1 MSQETSLALQPLV
14 MDTAFW
20 TATAIFVISYAIIT
34 SEKIHKT
41 IVAIVGAS
49 LVLILKILQQNEA
62 FHSQDFGIDWNVI
75 FLLIGMMVIV
85 NLIKPTGMFEYLAI
99 KSAKWGK
106 GEPFRILVIFAIVA
120 ATVSAF
126 LDNVTAVL
134 LIAPITLFIADAL
147 EVDPIPYLI
156 SCVLASNIG
165 GTATLIG
172 DPPNIMIASKAQ
184 LTFMDFIY
192 HLTPVIIV
200 IMVFYILAIK
210 MIWGKKLKTREEL
223 KQRIMKMDE
232 REAIKD
238 PAMLKKSLFV
248 LVIVLIGFIFHGM
261 LHFQPATIA
270 LFGAGLLLLLSKT
283 YEPRQILS
291 EIEWPTLFFFMGLF
305 IIVGGVVKVGLIKW
319 LSLQVLDITQGNLFA
334 TSMVVMWFS
343 AFASA
348 IVDNIPYVATM
359 NPLIIDM
366 AKQIWPGLSGIQLLQ
381 HPDLMPVWWS
391 LALGACL
398 GGNGTAIGASA
409 NVIVIGMAEK
419 AGRKIS
425 FMKFMVYGMPIMI
438 MTVIVST
445 LYMWLRYYVIRF

>member
-1 MSQETSLALQPLV
+1 MSQETSLVLQPLL

-106 GEPFRILVIFAIVA
+106 GEPFRILAIFAIVT

-126 LDNVTAVL
+126 LDNVTTVL

-223 KQRIMKMDE
+223 KQRIMEMDE

-238 PAMLKKSLFV
+238 PAMLK
-248 LVIVLIGFIFHGM
+248 
-261 LHFQPATIA
+261 
-270 LFGAGLLLLLSKT
+270 
-283 YEPRQILS
+283 
-291 EIEWPTLFFFMGLF
+291 
-305 IIVGGVVKVGLIKW
+305 
-319 LSLQVLDITQGNLFA
+319 
-334 TSMVVMWFS
+334 
-343 AFASA
+343 
-348 IVDNIPYVATM
+348 
-359 NPLIIDM
+359 
-366 AKQIWPGLSGIQLLQ
+366 
-381 HPDLMPVWWS
+381 
-391 LALGACL
+391 
-398 GGNGTAIGASA
+398 
-409 NVIVIGMAEK
+409 
-419 AGRKIS
+419 
-425 FMKFMVYGMPIMI
+425 
-438 MTVIVST
+438 
-445 LYMWLRYYVIRF
+445 